1 MRKPVFMSGEEAA
14 RLIES
19 NKTIATIGMT
29 LVSSSETILKA
40 LEARFLETGEPNH
53 LTLLHSCGQSDRD
66 RGIQHFAHE
75 GMLERIVG
83 GHWGL
88 QPKIMEL
95 IAGNKLL
102 AYNFPQGQFAQ
113 LYRSMAGGEPGKIT
127 KVGLGTF
134 IDPRQEGGK
143 MNEVTRAAPDLIDVV
158 TIGGEEYLCYKPIPI
173 DYCIIRGTC
182 IDENG
187 NLSTE
192 EEAMNLEVFSAVM
205 ACKKFGGTVIAQA
218 KYKVAANTIHC
229 KQVTVPGVFIDAAVI
244 CPNPEEDHRQTHSF
258 AFHPAYC
265 GNIRLPETG
274 EEGIPLTVRKVIGR
288 RALMELRRNDILNVG
303 TGIPNDVI
311 GPIIAEE
318 GISDEV
324 TITVESGIYGGVPMG
339 GIDFGIA
346 KNNFALVRHDD
357 QFDFYNGQGVDATF
371 MGAGQINADGSVNA
385 TRLGPNPTGA
395 GGFIDITANA
405 RHVVFCST
413 FTGKGLECSF
423 EGGRLQILREGS
435 LIKFVKNLQQVS
447 YNGCIARR
455 KGQRMHCITER
466 AVFELC
472 PEGLV
477 LTELAEGIDLKTQ
490 VLDLMEFKPIISK
503 NLRVIPPCIYRKDGP
518 FGLKAMLVQG
528 ADSPT
533 CKKGESI

>member
-1 MRKPVFMSGEEAA
+1 MKRPVFMTGEQAA
-14 RLIES
+14 QMIES
-19 NKTIATIGMT
+19 GKTIATIGMT
-29 LVSSSETILKA
+29 LVSASETILKA
-40 LEARFLETGEPNH
+40 LEQRFLETGAPNQ

-75 GMLERIVG
+75 GMLARIVG

-88 QPKIMEL
+88 QPKIMKL
-95 IAGNKLL
+95 IAENKLL

-134 IDPRQEGGK
+134 IDPRMGGGK
-143 MNEVTRAAPDLIDVV
+143 MNELTKDAPELIDVV
-158 TIGGEEYLCYKPIPI
+158 TIGGEEYLRYKPIPI
-173 DYCIIRGTC
+173 DYCIIRGTR

-192 EEAMNLEVFSAVM
+192 EEAMSLEVFSAVM
-205 ACKKFGGTVIAQA
+205 ACKRFGGKVIAQA

-244 CPNPEEDHRQTHSF
+244 CPEPEVDHRQTHSF
-258 AFHPAYC
+258 AFNPAYC
-265 GNIRLPETG
+265 GNVRVPDGG
-274 EEGIPLTVRKVIGR
+274 ESAIPLTVRKVIGR
-288 RALMELRRNDILNVG
+288 RAMMELSANDILNVG
-303 TGIPNDVI
+303 TGIPNDVV

-318 GISDEV
+318 GISDDV

-357 QFDFYNGQGVDATF
+357 QFDFYNGQGVDITF
-371 MGAGQINADGSVNA
+371 MGAGQIDAEGNVNA

-395 GGFIDITANA
+395 GGFIDITTNA
-405 RHVVFCST
+405 KHVVFCST
-413 FTGKGLECSF
+413 FTGKGLECDF
-423 EGGRLQILREGS
+423 TGGKLRIVKEGS
-435 LIKFVKNLQQVS
+435 LIKFVNQLQQVS
-447 YNGCIARR
+447 YNGLIARK
-455 KGQRMHCITER
+455 KGQKMHYVTER
-466 AVFELC
+466 AVFELR

-477 LTELAEGIDLKTQ
+477 LTEIAEGIDLQTQ
-490 VLDLMEFKPIISK
+490 ILDLMEFRPIISRR
-503 NLRVIPPCIYRKDGP
+503 LRVMPAAIYRDGV
-518 FGLKAMLVQG
+518 FGLKQLLAE
-528 ADSPT
+528 
-533 CKKGESI
+533 KGGSI

>member
-1 MRKPVFMSGEEAA
+1 MRRPVFMTGEEAA
-14 RLIES
+14 SLIES
-19 NKTIATIGMT
+19 GKTIATIGMT
-29 LVSSSETILKA
+29 LVSASETILKA
-40 LEARFLETGEPNH
+40 LEARFLETGVPNQ
-53 LTLLHSCGQSDRD
+53 LTLMHSCGQSDRD

-75 GMLERIVG
+75 GMLARIIG

-88 QPKIMEL
+88 QPKIMQL
-95 IAGNKLL
+95 IAQNKLL

-134 IDPRQEGGK
+134 IDPRLDGGK
-143 MNEVTRAAPDLIDVV
+143 MNEITKEAPDLIDVV
-158 TIGGEEYLCYKPIPI
+158 TIDGEEYLRYRPISI
-173 DYCIIRGTC
+173 DYCIIRGTR

-205 ACKKFGGTVIAQA
+205 ATKKFGGKVIAQA
-218 KYKVAANTIHC
+218 KYKVQAGTIHC

-265 GNIRLPETG
+265 GDIRLPEDAGSTL
-274 EEGIPLTVRKVIGR
+274 ERSVRKVIGR
-288 RALMELRRNDILNVG
+288 RAMMELSQNDILNVG
-303 TGIPNDVI
+303 TGIPNDVV

-318 GISDEV
+318 GISEDV

-357 QFDFYNGQGVDATF
+357 QFDFYNGQGVDITF
-371 MGAGQINADGSVNA
+371 MGAGQMDAEGNVNA

-405 RHVVFCST
+405 KHVVFCST
-413 FTGKGLECSF
+413 FTGKGLVCSF
-423 EGGRLQILREGS
+423 AGGKLTILQEGT
-435 LIKFVKNLQQVS
+435 LIKLVNKLQQVS
-447 YNGCIARR
+447 YNAAIARK
-455 KGQRMHCITER
+455 KGQKMHYVTER
-466 AVFELC
+466 AVFELT
-472 PEGLV
+472 PEGL
-477 LTELAEGIDLKTQ
+477 LMTEIAAGIDLQTQ
-490 VLDLMEFKPIISK
+490 ILDLMEFRPRISE
-503 NLRVIPPCIYRKDGP
+503 NLKYMDPRIYQEGP
-518 FGLKAMLVQG
+518 FGLGAMLRQQ
-528 ADSPT
+528 
-533 CKKGESI
+533 